1 MYLCRFSDMDDS
13 QPRLG
18 IANPGP
24 RTVRPIEGKSS
35 TSEALASG
43 ETWNSLR
50 DSASDEEFDLD
61 NVSLQTP
68 VQQPVNL
75 IGVGL
80 NYAGHAKEG
89 GHEVPDEPVFFA
101 KSPSSIVGPDSN
113 IVKNQLVSNLHY
125 EGELAVI
132 VGERIQAA
140 SPEQV
145 ITSVFGFTPANDV
158 TARDVQHS
166 DLDAGK
172 PWYRSKSMDTFT
184 PIGPWIAPRSDG
196 FEPAELHLKTRLN
209 GDAIQSATLS
219 DQIFP
224 VDEAISSISQFITLH
239 PGDVVLTGTPAG
251 IGEMNPGDDIE
262 VTLEGIGTLRNTVT
276 S

>member
-1 MYLCRFSDMDDS
+1 MDDS

-35 TSEALASG
+35 TTEALASG

-61 NVSLQTP
+61 NVSLQAP

-219 DQIFP
+219 EQIFP